1 MVRTNV
7 FPLFYQTL
15 RALRLRGAIG
25 LAAIFLVATALSRAA
40 DVAQATQ
47 KTILFFGDSITAGYG
62 LEDPTQAYPGLIE
75 DRIEREHLPFR
86 VVNAGLSGETTA
98 GGLRRI
104 DWILRQ
110 PISIFVLE
118 LGGNDGLRGLSPA
131 QAEAN
136 LQTIIDKVRAKDP
149 GVKIVLEGM
158 MMPTNLGAD
167 YTRAFAAIYPALA
180 EKNHV
185 VLVPFL
191 LDRVGGV
198 ASLNQND
205 AIHPNVQGHAIL
217 AETVWKYL
225 EPLLHESK

>member
-7 FPLFYQTL
+7 FPRFYQTL
-15 RALRLRGAIG
+15 RALRVFGA
-25 LAAIFLVATALSRAA
+25 LACAVWAGSTASAENQTAA
-40 DVAQATQ
+40 GQ

-62 LEDPTQAYPGLIE
+62 LEDPGQAYPGLIAE
-75 DRIEREHLPFR
+75 KIEREHLPYR

-110 PISIFVLE
+110 RISIFVLE
-118 LGGNDGLRGLSPA
+118 LGGNDGLRGLPPA
-131 QAEAN
+131 EAEAN
-136 LQTIIDKVRAKDP
+136 LQAIINKVRAKDP

-167 YTRAFAAIYPALA
+167 YTRAFAAIYPTLA
-180 EKNHV
+180 EKNHLV
-185 VLVPFL
+185 FVPFL
-191 LDRVGGV
+191 LAQVGGV
-198 ASLNQND
+198 GSLNQAD
-205 AIHPNVQGHAIL
+205 GIHPNPQGHAIL

-225 EPLLHESK
+225 APLLEKNS

>member
-1 MVRTNV
+1 MRTNV
-7 FPLFYQTL
+7 FPLFYQTVRVL
-15 RALRLRGAIG
+15 RRLGIIT
-25 LAAIFLVATALSRAA
+25 LAGFFLETPTVTSAA
-40 DVAQATQ
+40 ENAPSAP

-62 LEDPTQAYPGLIE
+62 LEDPSEAYPGLIE
-75 DRIEREHLPFR
+75 DRIEREHLPYH

-118 LGGNDGLRGLSPA
+118 LGANDGLRGLAPA

-136 LQTIIDKVRAKDP
+136 LQAIIDKVRAKEP
-149 GVKIVLEGM
+149 QVKILLEGM

-167 YTRAFAAIYPALA
+167 YTHAFAAIYPALA
-180 EKNHV
+180 EKNHLA
-185 VLVPFL
+185 LVPFL

-198 ASLNQND
+198 PSLNQAD

-225 EPLLHESK
+225 EPLLDKNK